1 MRRSALA
8 TFPLGTPLLVV
19 APERAGFAPLLAE
32 RGDPVAVLNDLRAV
46 AAGAALDPTAQHLV
60 IEGLD
65 DLTAPHAFL
74 ADLRA
79 RTPQAR
85 IFALLSNAAHLGSLA
100 GFFTGVP
107 LAAGHPLVSDE
118 LEPLFERGGW
128 RILAIK
134 TFIDDTIPGAA
145 SLPFA
150 IAGGAITF
158 NLIEP
163 EMLEHCRVAAFLAIA
178 DPQ

>member
-8 TFPLGTPLLVV
+8 TFPVGTPVLVV
-19 APERAGFAPLLAE
+19 APERAGFALLLAE
-32 RGDPVAVLNDLRAV
+32 RGDPAAALLDLRAA
-46 AAGAALDPTAQHLV
+46 AAGAALDPAAPHLV

-65 DLTAPHAFL
+65 DLPAPHAFL
-74 ADLRA
+74 AGLRS

-100 GFFTGVP
+100 GFFAGTP
-107 LAAGHPLVSDE
+107 LAAGHPLVPGE
-118 LEPLFERGGW
+118 LEPLFDRGGW

-134 TFIDDTIPGAA
+134 TFIDATIPGAE

-158 NLIEP
+158 NLIQP
-163 EMLEHCRVAAFLAIA
+163 AMLDYCRVAAFLVIA